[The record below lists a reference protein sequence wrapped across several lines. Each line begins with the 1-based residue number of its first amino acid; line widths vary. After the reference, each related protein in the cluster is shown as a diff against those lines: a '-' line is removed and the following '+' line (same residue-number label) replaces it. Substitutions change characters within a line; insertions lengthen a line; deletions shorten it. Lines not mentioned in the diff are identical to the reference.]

1 MGIFHKVLFIYY
13 SSYNL
18 DAKIDDSL
26 KSSHPISVNV
36 TNPEQ
41 IHEIFDMIVYNKGA
55 CVIRMLSDYL
65 GEDSWRKVF
74 TFILGIKFI
83 FKQV

>member
-1 MGIFHKVLFIYY
+1 
-13 SSYNL
+13 
-18 DAKIDDSL
+18 
-26 KSSHPISVNV
+26 
-36 TNPEQ
+36 
-41 IHEIFDMIVYNKGA
+41 MIVYNKGA